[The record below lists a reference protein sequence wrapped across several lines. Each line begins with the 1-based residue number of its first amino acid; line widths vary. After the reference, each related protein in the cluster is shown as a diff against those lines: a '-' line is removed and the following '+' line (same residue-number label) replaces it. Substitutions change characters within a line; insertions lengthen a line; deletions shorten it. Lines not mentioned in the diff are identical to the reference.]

1 MKACVLHGVG
11 DLRYENAA
19 TPEPREDEVLIRVG
33 ACGVC
38 GSDIPRV
45 FEKGT
50 YSFPTIPGHEF
61 AGTVVATGGEAGRE
75 MIGQRVAAYPLIPCR
90 KCFACRQG
98 EYQLCARYDYLGSRS
113 DGAFAEYVRAPV
125 WNLVPIPP
133 EVSMDEAAMTEP
145 AAVALHASR
154 QGEMKP
160 GDTVAVVGAGPIGLL
175 VALWARAEGAAKVL
189 IFDVDDARLD
199 TARTLGFDALCNPHE
214 ADPAAIVAA
223 RTEIGCDVAI
233 EAAGTS
239 SALALSLQCARPM
252 GTVVALGNPAGDMT
266 LAQDAYWA
274 IPRKQLRIVGSWN
287 SSFSDGP
294 RNEWRTVLEAMA
306 SKRLDVRPLITHRI
320 DLRSLPRMMDSL
332 RDKSVDAI
340 KVLCQSEESR

>member
-11 DLRYENAA
+11 DLRYEDAA

-61 AGTVVATGGEAGRE
+61 AGTVVAAGGETGRE
-75 MIGQRVAAYPLIPCR
+75 MIGRRVAVYPLIPCR
-90 KCFACRQG
+90 ECFACRQG
-98 EYQLCARYDYLGSRS
+98 EYQLCGKYDYLGSRS

-145 AAVALHASR
+145 AAVALHALR
-154 QGEMKP
+154 QGEMKS
-160 GDTVAVVGAGPIGLL
+160 GDTAAVVGAGPIGLL
-175 VALWARAEGAAKVL
+175 VALWARAEGAGEVL
-189 IFDVDDARLD
+189 IFDVDGARLD
-199 TARTLGFDALCNPHE
+199 TARTLGFDALCNPRK
-214 ADPAAIVAA
+214 ADADAFVAE
-223 RTEIGCDVAI
+223 RTEIGCDIAI

-239 SALALSLQCARPM
+239 SALALALQCARPM
-252 GTVVALGNPAGDMT
+252 GMVVALGNPAGDMI
-266 LAQDAYWA
+266 LAQEAYWA
-274 IPRKQLRIVGSWN
+274 ILRKQLRLVGSWN
-287 SSFSDGP
+287 SSFGEGP
-294 RNEWRTVLEAMA
+294 RNEWRTVLDAMA
-306 SKRLDVRPLITHRI
+306 SKRLDVRPLITHRV
-320 DLRSLPRMMDSL
+320 DLRTLPKMMGSL
-332 RDKSVDAI
+332 RDKSVNAI
-340 KVLCQSEESR
+340 KVLCRSEEG